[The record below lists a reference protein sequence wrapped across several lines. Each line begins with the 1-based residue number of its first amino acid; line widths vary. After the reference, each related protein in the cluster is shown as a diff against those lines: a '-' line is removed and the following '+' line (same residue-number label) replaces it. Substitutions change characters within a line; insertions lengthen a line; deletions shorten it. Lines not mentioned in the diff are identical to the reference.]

1 MQLQPKKLRVLCLHS
16 WRTSADIF
24 IAQWRRAGLDVALA
38 DLLELVFITAPN
50 PASGP
55 IPEDVAGTFEGPYY
69 EWFSTEKAQD
79 GQELVFTYHNM
90 LKSEA
95 VIMQAIRDHGPFD
108 GICGFSQGG
117 AMASIMV
124 ALQAAGMALQD
135 VPPLKFALF
144 FGSVLTTH
152 PRYMSAFKDRVPVPS
167 CHIIG
172 HKDYVKEHA
181 IRLAKAF
188 EAPIVIMHTRG
199 HIVPPLANPHLA
211 ALRAFLTSIRD
222 EGCPE
227 AFRSKQRQQQQA
239 HAAAAADPLDPPL
252 PLWETEAEQVAKL
265 QQQKQQ
271 RIQQRIRQYQQQKP
285 PGAASSSGVQQP
297 EQQGQEGQYI
307 QVLKID
313 GQVGRVPQLAPK
325 L

>member
-1 MQLQPKKLRVLCLHS
+1 MTPPAKLRVLCLHS

-24 IAQWRRAGLDVALA
+24 IAQWKRAGLDVALA
-38 DLLELVFITAPN
+38 DLVELVFITAPN

-55 IPEDVAGTFEGPYY
+55 IPGDVAGTFEGPYY

-79 GQELVFTYHNM
+79 GQDLVFTYHNM

-95 VIMQAIRDHGPFD
+95 AIMQAIRELGPFD

-124 ALQAAGMALQD
+124 ALQATGLALTD

-144 FGSVLTTH
+144 FGAVQTTH
-152 PRYMSAFKDRVPVPS
+152 PRYSSAFSDRVPVPS

-181 IRLAKAF
+181 IRLAGAF
-188 EAPIVIMHTRG
+188 QAPLVIMHTRG

-211 ALRAFLTSIRD
+211 ALRAFLISMRD

-227 AFRSKQRQQQQA
+227 SYRSQQQQRRLQS
-239 HAAAAADPLDPPL
+239 AALDPLDPPM
-252 PLWETEAEQVAKL
+252 PLWETEAEHVTR
-265 QQQKQQ
+265 QQQPKQ
-271 RIQQRIRQYQQQKP
+271 QYQQQ
-285 PGAASSSGVQQP
+285 QQR
-297 EQQGQEGQYI
+297 GEGQYSEVI
-307 QVLKID
+307 RID
-313 GQVGRVPQLAPK
+313 GELGKVPQLASK